1 MKISLI
7 STSTYASD
15 QGLRMI
21 SSYLK
26 KNGYEVK
33 IIFLTESEDYSRMYS
48 RKVLRQLLG
57 LVKNSGLIGIAA
69 YASTA
74 RRASQVIR
82 FLKSRVNIPIVYGGI
97 HATISPEEC
106 INENE
111 IVCVGEGEEAILE
124 LASAVKN
131 KKDFSKIK
139 NLWVRKENR
148 IIKNNVRPLVEN
160 LDKYPYADYEINNHY
175 ILENNKIV
183 KFQERHLNG
192 YIFFLT
198 GRGCPYSCTY
208 CSNRLLNNL
217 YKGQKPVRWHSPDY
231 IINCILELRK
241 KYKSLNVFDI
251 RDDTFF
257 IRSLEQIKEFC
268 EKYKRKVGIRFKCFG
283 DPHLISDEK
292 IKLLVDAGCSDIVV
306 GIQGQERIN
315 YEIYKRFQKDDD
327 VLKSARILNRYKGKL
342 AVMYDVITTNPYEKA
357 EDVINLIKL
366 LQKIPKPYY
375 LSVNNLVFFSG
386 SELYNKAKKDGVIR
400 EEKDSASQLNYWDR
414 WKHIKLKK
422 RNAYLNLVLNLMRG
436 VATEN
441 RYGLMPAFVLRFL
454 LKREIVRYN
463 LRHKGA
469 TYFVGNIVQIMDFF
483 RENIAKPVYRRALPV
498 NIKIWYDRVRYR
510 V

>member
-1 MKISLI
+1 MNGLKLHLKMKISLI

-231 IINCILELRK
+231 IIDCILELRK

-268 EKYKRKVGIRFKCFG
+268 EK
-283 DPHLISDEK
+283 
-292 IKLLVDAGCSDIVV
+292 
-306 GIQGQERIN
+306 
-315 YEIYKRFQKDDD
+315 
-327 VLKSARILNRYKGKL
+327 
-342 AVMYDVITTNPYEKA
+342 
-357 EDVINLIKL
+357 
-366 LQKIPKPYY
+366 
-375 LSVNNLVFFSG
+375 
-386 SELYNKAKKDGVIR
+386 
-400 EEKDSASQLNYWDR
+400 
-414 WKHIKLKK
+414 
-422 RNAYLNLVLNLMRG
+422 
-436 VATEN
+436 
-441 RYGLMPAFVLRFL
+441 
-454 LKREIVRYN
+454 
-463 LRHKGA
+463 
-469 TYFVGNIVQIMDFF
+469 
-483 RENIAKPVYRRALPV
+483 
-498 NIKIWYDRVRYR
+498 
-510 V
+510 